1 MLSCAFDHEPVTL
14 RPLPY
19 CASFMSLSPSLPFG
33 RPLSLGMTPVR
44 ASSLTFD
51 SVYEMHFAFVW
62 RTARRLGV
70 AESDV
75 SDIVQEVFL
84 VVHRRLEEFE
94 QRGSVK
100 TWLFGILRRVVSDY
114 RRTLRRKPS
123 LVGKIEAIEP
133 DAWKSG
139 GNTPAENAEQNES
152 MRLVTRLLEE
162 LDQDKREAF
171 VLAELEEMTTAEV
184 ADALDLNPNTAASR
198 IRAGRA
204 AFEAA
209 LSRHEAATLHLEMA
223 R

>member
-1 MLSCAFDHEPVTL
+1 LNDGFDHESLEL
-14 RPLPY
+14 RPQNP
-19 CASFMSLSPSLPFG
+19 CASFMSFSQPLQLT
-33 RPLSLGMTPVR
+33 RPLSLGMTSAR
-44 ASSLTFD
+44 KETLTFD
-51 SVYEMHFAFVW
+51 GVYESHFAFVW

-84 VVHRRLEEFE
+84 VVHRRLGEFE

-123 LVGKIEAIEP
+123 LVGRAEAIEP
-133 DAWKSG
+133 DAWSCG
-139 GNTPAENAEQNES
+139 RNTPAENAEQNEA

-162 LDQDKREAF
+162 LDEDKREAF
-171 VLAELEEMTTAEV
+171 ILAELEEMTTVEV
-184 ADALDLNPNTAASR
+184 ADALELNPNTAASR

-209 LSRHEAATLHLEMA
+209 LGRHEAATLHLEAA

>member
-1 MLSCAFDHEPVTL
+1 MSFSQ
-14 RPLPY
+14 PLQL
-19 CASFMSLSPSLPFG
+19 A
-33 RPLSLGMTPVR
+33 RPLSLGMTSVR
-44 ASSLTFD
+44 KETLTFD
-51 SVYEMHFAFVW
+51 GVYESHFAFVW
-62 RTARRLGV
+62 RIARRLGV

-84 VVHRRLEEFE
+84 VVHRRLGEFE

-123 LVGKIEAIEP
+123 LVGRTEAIEP
-133 DAWKSG
+133 DAWSCG
-139 GNTPAENAEQNES
+139 RNTPAENAEQNEA

-162 LDQDKREAF
+162 LDEDKREAF
-171 VLAELEEMTTAEV
+171 ILAELEEMTTAEV
-184 ADALDLNPNTAASR
+184 ADALELNPNTAASR
-198 IRAGRA
+198 IRAGRT

-209 LSRHEAATLHLEMA
+209 LGRHEAATLHLEAA

>member
-1 MLSCAFDHEPVTL
+1 
-14 RPLPY
+14 
-19 CASFMSLSPSLPFG
+19 MSLSPSLQLT
-33 RPLSLGMTPVR
+33 RPMTLGMTSAR
-44 ASSLTFD
+44 SETLTFD
-51 SVYEMHFAFVW
+51 GVYESHFAFVW

-123 LVGKIEAIEP
+123 LVGKAEAIEP
-133 DAWKSG
+133 DAWKSS
-139 GNTPAENAEQNES
+139 GNTPAENAEQNEA

-162 LDQDKREAF
+162 LDEDKREAF

-184 ADALDLNPNTAASR
+184 ALALDLNPNTAASR

-209 LSRHEAATLHLEMA
+209 LDRHEATTLHMETA

>member
-1 MLSCAFDHEPVTL
+1 
-14 RPLPY
+14 
-19 CASFMSLSPSLPFG
+19 MSLSPSLPFA
-33 RPLSLGMTPVR
+33 RSLSLGMTSAR
-44 ASSLTFD
+44 RETLTFD
-51 SVYEMHFAFVW
+51 GVYEMHFAFVW

-123 LVGKIEAIEP
+123 LVGKVEAIEP
-133 DAWKSG
+133 DAWKSS
-139 GNTPAENAEQNES
+139 GNTPAENAEQREA

-162 LDQDKREAF
+162 LDADKREAF

-209 LSRHEAATLHLEMA
+209 LSRHEAVTLHLEMA

>member
-1 MLSCAFDHEPVTL
+1 
-14 RPLPY
+14 
-19 CASFMSLSPSLPFG
+19 MSLSPSLPFA
-33 RPLSLGMTPVR
+33 RHLTLGMTSARPET
-44 ASSLTFD
+44 LTFD
-51 SVYEMHFAFVW
+51 RVYEAHFAFVW

-123 LVGKIEAIEP
+123 LVGKSEAIEP
-133 DAWKSG
+133 DAWSCG
-139 GNTPAENAEQNES
+139 RNTPAQNAEQNEA

-162 LDQDKREAF
+162 LDEDKREAF
-171 VLAELEEMTTAEV
+171 VLAELEQMTTSEV

-209 LSRHEAATLHLEMA
+209 LERHEAATLHLEAA

>member
-1 MLSCAFDHEPVTL
+1 MSFSQ
-14 RPLPY
+14 PLQ
-19 CASFMSLSPSLPFG
+19 LT
-33 RPLSLGMTPVR
+33 RPLSLGMTSAR
-44 ASSLTFD
+44 KETLTFD
-51 SVYEMHFAFVW
+51 GVYESHFAFVW

-84 VVHRRLEEFE
+84 VVHRRLGEFE

-123 LVGKIEAIEP
+123 LVGRAEAIEP
-133 DAWKSG
+133 DAWSCG
-139 GNTPAENAEQNES
+139 RNTPAENAEQNEA

-162 LDQDKREAF
+162 LDEDKREAF
-171 VLAELEEMTTAEV
+171 ILAELEEMTTVEV
-184 ADALDLNPNTAASR
+184 ADALELNPNTAASR

-209 LSRHEAATLHLEMA
+209 LGRHEAATLHLEAA

>member
-1 MLSCAFDHEPVTL
+1 MSFSQPLELSHH
-14 RPLPY
+14 
-19 CASFMSLSPSLPFG
+19 
-33 RPLSLGMTPVR
+33 LSLGMTSAR
-44 ASSLTFD
+44 KETLTFD
-51 SVYEMHFAFVW
+51 GVYESHFAFVW

-84 VVHRRLEEFE
+84 VVHRRLGEFE

-123 LVGKIEAIEP
+123 LVGKAEAIEP
-133 DAWKSG
+133 DAWSCG
-139 GNTPAENAEQNES
+139 RNTPAENAEQHEA
-152 MRLVTRLLEE
+152 MRLVTRLLGE
-162 LDQDKREAF
+162 LDEDKREAF
-171 VLAELEEMTTAEV
+171 ILAELEEMTTSEV
-184 ADALDLNPNTAASR
+184 ADALELNPNTAASR

-209 LSRHEAATLHLEMA
+209 LDRHEAATLHLEAA